1 MVQLVVNSLTKENDP
16 IGRNGL
22 TKKKNVQL
30 LKMVQSV
37 LIIILDK
44 MVQLFTMVSLDKMLD
59 KTYQQHFLLYC
70 IYHLS
75 NIEKMSGSHFDTI
88 LDQSEHVQLYNHQ
101 SIYNK

>member
-1 MVQLVVNSLTKENDP
+1 MVQLVGNSLTKENDP

-44 MVQLFTMVSLDKMLD
+44 MVQLFTMVSLDK
-59 KTYQQHFLLYC
+59 TYQQHFLLYC

-88 LDQSEHVQLYNHQ
+88 LDQSKHVHLYNHQ

>member
-1 MVQLVVNSLTKENDP
+1 MVQLVGNSLTKENDP

-22 TKKKNVQL
+22 TTKKNVQL

>member
-75 NIEKMSGSHFDTI
+75 NIEKN
-88 LDQSEHVQLYNHQ
+88 VR
-101 SIYNK
+101 